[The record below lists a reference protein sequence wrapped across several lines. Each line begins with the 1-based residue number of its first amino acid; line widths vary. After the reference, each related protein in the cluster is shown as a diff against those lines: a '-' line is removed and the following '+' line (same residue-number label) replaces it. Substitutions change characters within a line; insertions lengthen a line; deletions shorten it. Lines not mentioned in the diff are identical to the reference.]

1 MIDTLV
7 MGPYKLVEKYIAK
20 AEGTICTIYRKGRK
34 LGVYCSIPD
43 ALAHSCEWLGDGYF
57 KYAVFIKKFNTSA
70 VVHIVAQD
78 EEDLKKILTTPK
90 YDGWELQSFEVLK

>member
-1 MIDTLV
+1 
-7 MGPYKLVEKYIAK
+7 
-20 AEGTICTIYRKGRK
+20 
-34 LGVYCSIPD
+34 
-43 ALAHSCEWLGDGYF
+43 
-57 KYAVFIKKFNTSA
+57 VFIKKFNTSA